1 MRDCTECR
9 RLATEPAV
17 FGFRLRTSFGLRISV
32 FGFLSCRTRPTA
44 NRALKRRYPCPAS
57 ALPRRDRCKTFYV
70 NMTEPDAI
78 VFVVDD
84 DPSVRR
90 STERLLRSA
99 GLKVQTFSSA
109 REFLRHQPD
118 GPSCLVLDVRM
129 PGLSGMDLQR
139 ELAQSGI
146 NIPIIFITAHG
157 DIPTT
162 VRAMKAGAVEFLTK
176 PFRGRSLVDAVR
188 AAIERDRSAHKER
201 SETREL
207 RERYEQLTPRER
219 EVMPLIASGMLNKQ
233 VAGEL
238 ATTERT
244 IKFHRAHIM
253 QKMKAE
259 SLADLVRM
267 VEKLAAS
274 AHR

>member
-1 MRDCTECR
+1 M
-9 RLATEPAV
+9 
-17 FGFRLRTSFGLRISV
+17 
-32 FGFLSCRTRPTA
+32 
-44 NRALKRRYPCPAS
+44 N
-57 ALPRRDRCKTFYV
+57 
-70 NMTEPDAI
+70 EPDAV

-90 STERLLRSA
+90 STERLIRSA
-99 GLKVQTFSSA
+99 GFNVQTFKSA
-109 REFLRHQPD
+109 REFLDSQRPE
-118 GPSCLVLDVRM
+118 GPGCVLLDVRM
-129 PGLSGMDLQR
+129 PVLSGLDLQQ
-139 ELAQSGI
+139 ELRNSGI
-146 NIPIIFITAHG
+146 HLPIIFMTAHG
-157 DIPTT
+157 SIPMT

-176 PFRGRSLVDAVR
+176 PFRSRDLLEAIR
-188 AAIERDRSAHKER
+188 AAIERDRFGHKER

-207 RERYEQLTPRER
+207 HERYEQLTPRER

-267 VEKLAAS
+267 AEKLAAS
-274 AHR
+274 SQQKS